1 MSLKWCFGAETSDP
15 PVGAELD
22 HQMTTVPWFTS
33 YGLRRRLVYL
43 LRSARALAVR
53 GPCTGLSNPQRMALT
68 EYQGFALLLDRKV
81 PLDDR
86 IFAGKGYETKQS
98 DRLFSMIKAVHDIRG
113 KRYFLDV
120 GAHWGLYSLLAHQ
133 SGWFDHIIAF
143 EPDPLNRAQLHAQL
157 FLNDLANQI
166 EVRGVALSDSTGS
179 ADFLRS
185 QAHSLGNRGGV
196 GLKERTRNDDPSTV
210 VVPIDKLDNQLRI
223 RGDVVFMKVDVEGHE
238 RHVLAGAEALLAH
251 NQVVLQVECFEP
263 DRTLNLGILERLG
276 YRKLDEI
283 GPDLFFTNFP
293 LR

>member
-1 MSLKWCFGAETSDP
+1 
-15 PVGAELD
+15 
-22 HQMTTVPWFTS
+22 MTTAPWLTS
-33 YGLRRRLVYL
+33 YGLRRRVVHL

-53 GPCTGLSNPQRMALT
+53 GPRAGLGNRQQMALA

-81 PLDDR
+81 PLDDS
-86 IFAGKGYETKQS
+86 IFAGKGYETKQVR
-98 DRLFSMIKAVHDIRG
+98 RLFSMTKAVPDIRG

-120 GAHWGLYSLLAHQ
+120 GAYWGLYSLLAHQ

-157 FLNDLANQI
+157 FLNDLANRI
-166 EVRGVALSDSTGS
+166 EVRGVALSDRTGS

-185 QAHSLGNRGGV
+185 QAHPLANRGGV
-196 GLKERTRNDDPSTV
+196 GLKERTQNDDASTV
-210 VVPIDKLDNQLRI
+210 VVPIDKLDNQLQI
-223 RGDVVFMKVDVEGHE
+223 SGEVIFMKVDAEGHE
-238 RHVLAGAEALLAH
+238 RHVLTGAQALLAH

-263 DRTLNLGILERLG
+263 NRKLNLGILETLG
-276 YRKLDEI
+276 YRQLDEI